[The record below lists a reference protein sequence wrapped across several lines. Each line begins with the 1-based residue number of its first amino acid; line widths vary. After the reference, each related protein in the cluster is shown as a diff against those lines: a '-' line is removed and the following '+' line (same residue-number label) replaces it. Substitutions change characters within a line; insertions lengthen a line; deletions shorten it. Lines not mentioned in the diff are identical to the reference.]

1 MAKQAIK
8 KGSVIK
14 KNTFSVKDFKSN
26 NLKITP
32 VAEKPMEWFIMPKGF
47 QDALG
52 LPGIP
57 KGWFSG
63 CYGWNSTGKST
74 IKNCLIAS
82 AQRQGVLPV
91 IFETESNFDF
101 QYAIGC
107 GMQATPVYG
116 EVEVEDVNEETGEIT
131 IKKEEQIV
139 DYEGDFILFTNEAMC
154 EYCGDMDYST
164 MTRKS
169 TKRSVALIEDIAYII
184 NDLLDKQE
192 RGELP
197 MELLFVWD
205 SVGSISSW
213 KSYCS
218 KVGNNMFDANSI
230 STAFNTIVNTRIPSS
245 RSQKSP
251 YTNSFFIVNKIWD
264 SSMATMGKPSVKLKG
279 GVSFEYA
286 LRLLIACGKI
296 VTSGV
301 KRLEA
306 TVKGEKYE
314 YGTVAPIGIKK
325 NHLPSP
331 FNISREGLL
340 YCTANGIIAESE
352 IDSYK
357 KKMLPSIIKRLKEND
372 SSGKLGNIT
381 ESDIEFTESEEE
393 TL

>member
-1 MAKQAIK
+1 MKQAIK
-8 KGSVIK
+8 KGAGIK
-14 KNTFSVKDFKSN
+14 KTFDIGEFKSN
-26 NLKITP
+26 NLKLTQ

-47 QDALG
+47 QEALS

-82 AQRQGVLPV
+82 AQRQNVLPV

-101 QYAIGC
+101 KYAIDC
-107 GMQATPVYG
+107 GMEATPVYD
-116 EVEVEDVNEETGEIT
+116 EVEVEDVDEETGEVT
-131 IKKEEQIV
+131 VRKEKQIV
-139 DYEGDFILFTNEAMC
+139 DYEGNFILFTNEAMC
-154 EYCGDMDYST
+154 EYCGDLDYST

-169 TKRSVALIEDIAYII
+169 TKRTVALIEDIAYII

-192 RGELP
+192 KGELP
-197 MELLFVWD
+197 VELLFIWD
-205 SVGSISSW
+205 SVGSITSW
-213 KSYCS
+213 KSYAS
-218 KVGNNMFDANSI
+218 KCGNNMFDASSI

-245 RSQKSP
+245 RSQKSA

-279 GVSFEYA
+279 GNSFEYA

-296 VTSGV
+296 ITSGV
-301 KRLEA
+301 KKMEA

-314 YGTVAPIGIKK
+314 YGTVAPISIKK
-325 NHLPSP
+325 NHLPTP
-331 FNISREGLL
+331 YNLSRDGLL
-340 YCTANGIIAESE
+340 YCTANGIISESE
-352 IDSYK
+352 IDNYK
-357 KKMLPSIIKRLKEND
+357 KKMLPNIIRQLKEND
-372 SSGKLGNIT
+372 TTGKLSNIT
-381 ESDIEFTESEEE
+381 EQDVEFTESDEE

>member
-8 KGSVIK
+8 KGTTVK
-14 KNTFSVKDFKSN
+14 KKLNFDVDAFKDKE
-26 NLKITP
+26 LKMTKI
-32 VAEKPMEWFIMPKGF
+32 AEKPMEWFIMPKGF
-47 QDALG
+47 QDALS

-74 IKNCLIAS
+74 IKNCLIAA

-101 QYAIGC
+101 KYAMSC
-107 GMQATPVYG
+107 GMEAEPVYG
-116 EVEVEDVNEETGEIT
+116 VDEETGEEI
-131 IKKEEQIV
+131 IV
-139 DYEGDFILFTNEAMC
+139 DYKGNFILFNNDAMC
-154 EYCGDMDYST
+154 EYCGDIDYST
-164 MTRKS
+164 MTRKQ

-192 RGELP
+192 KGDLP
-197 MELLFVWD
+197 MDLLFVWD
-205 SVGSISSW
+205 SVGSITSW
-213 KSYCS
+213 KSYAS
-218 KVGNNMFDANSI
+218 KCGNNMFDASSI

-245 RSQKSP
+245 RSQRSE
-251 YTNSFFIVNKIWD
+251 YTNTFFIVNKIWD

-279 GVSFEYA
+279 GNSFEYA
-286 LRLLIACGKI
+286 LRLLISCGKI

-301 KRLEA
+301 KKLEA

-314 YGTVAPIGIKK
+314 YGTVAPVAIKK

-331 FNISREGLL
+331 YNITREGLL
-340 YCTANGIIAESE
+340 YCVNTGIIAEDE
-352 IDSYK
+352 INDYK
-357 KKMLPSIIKRLKEND
+357 KKILPDIIKQAKEQNAELN
-372 SSGKLGNIT
+372 STEIT
-381 ESDIEFTESEEE
+381 EEDITFSESEEV